1 MAVQSVSFAAQ
12 VNDFVRQTQARMTAV
27 FRESAQ
33 RVVTEM
39 QTPVAEGG
47 NMPVDTGF
55 LRASLRITKDAPLP
69 LIADRPSDAAAYTY
83 NPAAAS
89 LVIAGAE
96 VGATLH
102 ASYTANYAGFVH
114 YGREGRPG
122 RQWVTLAAQ
131 RWPAIVAQVS
141 AELQGR
147 IESRQGSG
155 GGR

>member
-1 MAVQSVSFAAQ
+1 MAVQTVSFAAQ
-12 VNDFVRQTQARMTAV
+12 VNDFVRQTRRRMEAV

-39 QTPVAEGG
+39 QTPVAQGG

-69 LIADRPSDAAAYTY
+69 MGLGRTDDAKTY
-83 NPAAAS
+83 AFNPTAAS
-89 LVIAGAE
+89 LVIAGA
-96 VGATLH
+96 GIGDTLF

-122 RQWVTLAAQ
+122 RQWVTMAAQ

-147 IESRQGSG
+147 IEARQASG
-155 GGR
+155 GQ

>member
-1 MAVQSVSFAAQ
+1 MAVQTVSFAAQ
-12 VNDFVRQTQARMTAV
+12 VNDFVRQTQRRMEAV

-33 RVVTEM
+33 RVITEM
-39 QTPVAEGG
+39 QTPVAQGG

-69 LIADRPSDAAAYTY
+69 MGAGRPDDAKTYAY
-83 NPAAAS
+83 NPTAAS
-89 LVIAGAE
+89 LVLAGA
-96 VGATLH
+96 GIGDTLF

-122 RQWVTLAAQ
+122 RQWVTMAAQ
-131 RWPAIVAQVS
+131 RWPTIVAQVS

-147 IESRQGSG
+147 VEARQAP